1 MEYCC
6 NNPAMMTIDPGNC
19 SFRYAFFSTG
29 ANFSCEVLQALRGKN
44 FSPALIVLPE
54 YPPAE
59 RPPVESLLSGS
70 TVPQRRLF
78 KLADGLDIVYAPSEL
93 QTQCA
98 QSLRQQSIEFILV
111 ACWPYLITG
120 MLLDS
125 ASRAALNLHPSLL
138 PDYRGAD
145 PIGEQ
150 LQSGEV
156 QPGVSLHL
164 LSDNFDEGDI
174 VAQSRLSSTRP
185 YTDRTSLENDCAQLG
200 SKLFIDALNDYDA
213 GWHLQTQKLK
223 RH

>member
-1 MEYCC
+1 MK
-6 NNPAMMTIDPGNC
+6 TDPGGC

-29 ANFSCEVLQALRGKN
+29 AHFSCEVLQALRREN
-44 FSPALIVLPE
+44 FSPALVVLPE

-59 RPPVESLLSGS
+59 RPPAESLMPGS
-70 TVPQRRLF
+70 AGPQRRLF
-78 KLADGLDIVYAPSEL
+78 QLADGVEIVYAPREL
-93 QTQCA
+93 QAQCA
-98 QSLRQQSIEFILV
+98 QVLRQQSIEFILV
-111 ACWPYLITG
+111 TCWPYLITA

-125 ASRAALNLHPSLL
+125 ASRAALNLHPSFL

-150 LQSGEV
+150 LQSGEIH
-156 QPGVSLHL
+156 PGVSLHL

-200 SKLFIDALNDYDA
+200 SQLFIDAINDYDA
-213 GWHLQTQKLK
+213 GWHPQAQNQK
-223 RH
+223 RD

>member
-1 MEYCC
+1 
-6 NNPAMMTIDPGNC
+6 MMTIDPGNC

-29 ANFSCEVLQALRGKN
+29 ANFSCEVLQALRREN
-44 FSPALIVLPE
+44 YLPALIVLPE

-59 RPPVESLLSGS
+59 RAPAKSLMPGS
-70 TVPQRRLF
+70 AGPQRRLF
-78 KLADGLDIVYAPSEL
+78 QLADGVEIAYAPSEL

-98 QSLRQQSIEFILV
+98 QVLRQQSIEFILV

-120 MLLDS
+120 MLLNS

-156 QPGVSLHL
+156 QSGVSLHL
-164 LSDNFDEGDI
+164 LSDKFDEGDI
-174 VAQSRLSSTRP
+174 VAQSGLSGTRA

-200 SKLFIDALNDYDA
+200 SQLFIDALNDYDA
-213 GWHLQTQKLK
+213 GWQPQTQNQK

>member
-6 NNPAMMTIDPGNC
+6 NNPATMTIDPGGC

-29 ANFSCEVLQALRGKN
+29 ANFSCEVLQSLQRNG

-59 RPPVESLLSGS
+59 RPPAESLLPGS
-70 TVPQRRLF
+70 TAPQRRLF
-78 KLADGLDIVYAPSEL
+78 KLADGLEIVYAPKEL

-98 QSLRQQSIEFILV
+98 QVLRQQSIEFILV
-111 ACWPYLITG
+111 ACWPYLITRP
-120 MLLDS
+120 LLDS

-150 LQSGEV
+150 LQNGEV

-174 VAQSRLSSTRP
+174 VAQTRLNNTRP
-185 YTDRTSLENDCAQLG
+185 HTDRTNLENDCAQLG

-213 GWHLQTQKLK
+213 GWHPQTQKPK
-223 RH
+223 EQ

>member
-1 MEYCC
+1 
-6 NNPAMMTIDPGNC
+6 MTIDPGGC

-29 ANFSCEVLQALRGKN
+29 ANFSCEVLQLLQHN
-44 FSPALIVLPE
+44 EFSPALIVLPE
-54 YPPAE
+54 YPPAQ
-59 RPPVESLLSGS
+59 RPAVESLLPGNAE
-70 TVPQRRLF
+70 PQRRLF
-78 KLADGLDIVYAPSEL
+78 MLADGVEIVFAPSEL

-98 QSLRQQSIEFILV
+98 QALRQQSIEFILV

-125 ASRAALNLHPSLL
+125 PSRAALNLHPSLL

-150 LQSGEV
+150 LLSGERH
-156 QPGVSLHL
+156 PGVSLHL

-174 VAQSRLSSTRP
+174 VAQSRLNTTSP

-200 SKLFIDALNDYDA
+200 SQLFIDALNDYDA
-213 GWHLQTQKLK
+213 GWHPQAQNQK
-223 RH
+223 RD

>member
-1 MEYCC
+1 
-6 NNPAMMTIDPGNC
+6 MTIDPGGS

-29 ANFSCEVLQALRGKN
+29 ANFSCEVLQALRRKS
-44 FSPALIVLPE
+44 FSPVLIVLPE
-54 YPPAE
+54 YPPAQ
-59 RPPVESLLSGS
+59 RPPVESLMPGS
-70 TVPQRRLF
+70 TAPQRRLF
-78 KLADGLDIVYAPSEL
+78 KLADGLEIVYAPKEL

-98 QSLRQQSIEFILV
+98 RVFRQQSIEFILV
-111 ACWPYLITG
+111 ACWPYLIKR
-120 MLLDS
+120 MLLNS
-125 ASRAALNLHPSLL
+125 ASRAAINLHPSFL

-185 YTDRTSLENDCAQLG
+185 YTDRSSLENDCAQLG

-213 GWHLQTQKLK
+213 GWDPQPQKLK
-223 RH
+223 TH

>member
-1 MEYCC
+1 MK
-6 NNPAMMTIDPGNC
+6 ADPGGC
-19 SFRYAFFSTG
+19 PFRYAFFSTG
-29 ANFSCEVLQALRGKN
+29 ANFSCEVLQALRREN

-59 RPPVESLLSGS
+59 RPPAESLMPGS
-70 TVPQRRLF
+70 AGPQRRLF
-78 KLADGLDIVYAPSEL
+78 QLADGVEIVYAPREL
-93 QTQCA
+93 QAQCA
-98 QSLRQQSIEFILV
+98 QVLRQQSIEFILV

-120 MLLDS
+120 KLLDS
-125 ASRAALNLHPSLL
+125 ASRAALNLHPSFL

-174 VAQSRLSSTRP
+174 VAQSGLSRTRP

-200 SKLFIDALNDYDA
+200 SQLFIDALNDYDA
-213 GWHLQTQKLK
+213 GWHPQAQNQK
-223 RH
+223 RD